1 MISGRGNPHAALRPP
16 LLTRGALAGEGYL
29 EGLSLALRATFRE
42 STLIRLAFGQPP
54 SPFKG
59 EGFRAA
65 ARAAPT
71 TKPDREHWFGKVRR
85 SRGTAPAT
93 IFAYPGPSGP
103 AGI

>member
-16 LLTRGALAGEGYL
+16 FDKGGTLAGEGYL

-54 SPFKG
+54 SPLKG
-59 EGFRAA
+59 EGFRTA

-71 TKPDREHWFGKVRR
+71 AKPDRER
-85 SRGTAPAT
+85 
-93 IFAYPGPSGP
+93 
-103 AGI
+103 